1 MNRRQLLAVV
11 FAVLLVV
18 PGSVSGVVRGSPEL
32 EVTAPS
38 NEFVVGANDQLTLTL
53 VNEGNL
59 TKGSATNP
67 RLDSEVTTARG
78 VEVRLDPN
86 GAPVDVTTG
95 TRSLGGL
102 AKGESANL
110 DFGLNVAPDAEPGT
124 YTMEATVT
132 FRYTGTVSESP
143 TGGARSQQT
152 ETETF
157 DVTVEIEDRA
167 RFEVVSTET
176 DARIGS
182 TGTVSV
188 RMRNVGS
195 EAATDTTVAL
205 ESQNTD
211 LSFGES
217 ATASRYVG
225 EWGAGE
231 TRTIEYQVTAAPG
244 AEQQRY
250 SFQATATFDD
260 AEGVTRQ
267 PEALPLSIRPQSR
280 QEFSIVD
287 TESSLAVGDTGT
299 VSVTLRNDGPVPAS
313 AATVQLQSGSSDVV
327 FGRSASATRFVGEWA
342 PGETRTV
349 VFDATAND
357 SADTRSYSLTA
368 TVNYDDPRDNPARSR
383 QLSLG
388 VTPAPEQGFS
398 LSNVEST
405 LRVGEERSLSGTIT
419 NDGQQPVRDVVVR
432 FTTQNQ
438 NLNPGER
445 EYSVGTLEPGES
457 ADFEYSVA
465 VSDAAGPG
473 ERQFAFVAEYRNSD
487 GDRRRSDDLLARAAV
502 EPQQDAFSVQAVDA
516 TVSPQGTERIT
527 VEVTNAGDEPVSAV
541 SAKLFADDPLSAED
555 DEAFV
560 QSLDPGESTELVF
573 TVSATGAIEKSYP
586 LSMDFQYDDAD
597 GDTLV
602 TDTYRVSVQVQE
614 RQQDSSGGPPLAIV
628 GAVVLVVAV
637 IAGYVY
643 YTRR

>member
-1 MNRRQLLAVV
+1 MLNGGASTSDRPEPLVLVRNMNRRQLLAVV

-67 RLDSEVTTARG
+67 SLDSEVTTARG

-225 EWGAGE
+225 EWGPGE

-299 VSVTLRNDGPVPAS
+299 VRCQPLRGLTRTERDHTIRSHRSPHRGQRPGGYGPADGPVP
-313 AATVQLQSGSSDVV
+313 
-327 FGRSASATRFVGEWA
+327 GRWRTSHAYRRHR
-342 PGETRTV
+342 TRTV
-349 VFDATAND
+349 
-357 SADTRSYSLTA
+357 R
-368 TVNYDDPRDNPARSR
+368 
-383 QLSLG
+383 
-388 VTPAPEQGFS
+388 
-398 LSNVEST
+398 
-405 LRVGEERSLSGTIT
+405 
-419 NDGQQPVRDVVVR
+419 
-432 FTTQNQ
+432 
-438 NLNPGER
+438 
-445 EYSVGTLEPGES
+445 
-457 ADFEYSVA
+457 
-465 VSDAAGPG
+465 
-473 ERQFAFVAEYRNSD
+473 
-487 GDRRRSDDLLARAAV
+487 
-502 EPQQDAFSVQAVDA
+502 
-516 TVSPQGTERIT
+516 
-527 VEVTNAGDEPVSAV
+527 
-541 SAKLFADDPLSAED
+541 
-555 DEAFV
+555 
-560 QSLDPGESTELVF
+560 
-573 TVSATGAIEKSYP
+573 
-586 LSMDFQYDDAD
+586 
-597 GDTLV
+597 
-602 TDTYRVSVQVQE
+602 
-614 RQQDSSGGPPLAIV
+614 
-628 GAVVLVVAV
+628 
-637 IAGYVY
+637 
-643 YTRR
+643 

>member
-1 MNRRQLLAVV
+1 MNRRQLLTVV
-11 FAVLLVV
+11 FAVLLVG

-67 RLDSEVTTARG
+67 SLDSEVTTARG

-124 YTMEATVT
+124 YTMEATVPY
-132 FRYTGTVSESP
+132 RYTGTVSESP
-143 TGGARSQQT
+143 AGGARSQQT

-457 ADFEYSVA
+457 ADFEYSVE

>member
-67 RLDSEVTTARG
+67 SLDSEVTTARG

-225 EWGAGE
+225 EWGPGE

-313 AATVQLQSGSSDVV
+313 AATVQLQSGSCDVV

-628 GAVVLVVAV
+628 GAVVLVVTV